1 MKKAFAFL
9 SIICLVALVFVSC
22 NSETKLDDTITVRFK
37 ASDSRSLSVS
47 NQNLVSVDSTDL
59 QWYYHGWKIS
69 DDKFTTGQSGSDS
82 EDNGSYW
89 TPLETLDQ
97 TVEFSQG
104 LWNFKL
110 KALRKTDDAQLYS
123 GETNGDVLL
132 SKANEVNTIQISVSP
147 ISSSNGN
154 IVFSGVY
161 IDPENSEEKVSP
173 NKIIIDGSIEI
184 TAKNDNN
191 PNGFEIGADG
201 KISLTY
207 SISAGT
213 HTVKVLYESSQ
224 EGVVI
229 ASEEKTIIVYSG
241 LNTTISG
248 SVEESTTTGKFVVP
262 TLFEKQI
269 KVDETSVSDTT
280 ARVNED
286 VELSNSDLTVTIP
299 ADTIITLDS
308 SNSISEDKKTA
319 DAKIGVSYVGDSLSE
334 VSKDNNISIQDDEGS
349 VDHYDLCLN
358 VAENNSTLVTVQMKV
373 KPNLAISRVLHN
385 GEEIMDN
392 DTKEEGD
399 EYYEYNTNGTLTLH
413 VYHASPIEII
423 TVKPDIVV
431 TVDGEPM
438 AFYIA
443 GYAEEVNEWN
453 AGTYVNEV
461 NGWDI
466 NAEGGPFNAEYVAL
480 CHAFWAASNGLGN
493 VETSI
498 VLNTDLETQ
507 GKYYSGIFRSDEE
520 GTFTQYGHT
529 AMKYF
534 AEIPDVTLD
543 LNGHTINMD
552 ATSSSGSAISVYNA
566 NLTIKDSVG
575 GGGISSHC
583 YSTLCHL
590 GNTVITLEGGTFTTD
605 ATNGNYHGMAIMSG
619 GDFVENATAD
629 GYMPGEIIMHGGTFT
644 FDYMDGKGGTPES
657 PATVK
662 QHYSSYP
669 QRYEGY
675 DENTPVGVFFY
686 LEDGEIPEGYTYID
700 NGNGTFTVVPATNE

>member
-22 NSETKLDDTITVRFK
+22 NSETKLDDTITVRFN

-47 NQNLVSVDSTDL
+47 NQSLVSVDSTDL
-59 QWYYHGWKIS
+59 KWYYHGWKIS
-69 DDKFTTGQSGSDS
+69 DEKFTTGQSGSNS
-82 EDNGSYW
+82 VEDDAYW
-89 TPLETLDQ
+89 TSLDTLDQ

-123 GETNGDVLL
+123 GETNGNVLL

-161 IDPENSEEKVSP
+161 IDPNNSEEKVSP
-173 NKIIIDGSIEI
+173 NKLIIDGETQI
-184 TAKNDNN
+184 TVRSDDNQD
-191 PNGFEIGADG
+191 GFVVADG
-201 KISLTY
+201 KINWTY
-207 SISAGT
+207 SIPAGT
-213 HTVKVLYESSQ
+213 HTVKVLYEST
-224 EGVVI
+224 ENGVVI
-229 ASEEKTIIVYSG
+229 ASEEKSVIVYSG

-248 SVEESTTTGKFVVP
+248 PVEESTTTGKFVVP

-269 KVDETSVSDTT
+269 KVDETSVSDNT

-308 SNSISEDKKTA
+308 SNSISSDKKTA
-319 DAKIGVSYVGDSLSE
+319 DAKIGVSYVGDFLSE
-334 VSKDNNISIQDDEGS
+334 VSEEKNIELESNEGS
-349 VDHYDLCLN
+349 VVHYDLCLN
-358 VAENNSTLVTVQMKV
+358 VSQENATLVTVQMKV
-373 KPNLAISRVLHN
+373 DPNLAISRVLHN
-385 GEEIMDN
+385 GEEIKDKY
-392 DTKEEGD
+392 TKEEGD
-399 EYYEYNTNGTLTLH
+399 EYYEYDTNGTLTLY

-423 TVKPDIVV
+423 TLKQDIVV
-431 TVDGEPM
+431 TIGGVPTVFNVSDYEDEVD
-438 AFYIA
+438 A
-443 GYAEEVNEWN
+443 WN
-453 AGTYVNEV
+453 AGTYVDEK
-461 NGWDI
+461 NGWSI
-466 NAEGGPFNAEYVAL
+466 NADGVTFNAEYVAL

-507 GKYYSGIFRSDEE
+507 GNYYSDIFRSDEE

-534 AEIPDVTLD
+534 AEIPNVTLD
-543 LNGHTINMD
+543 LNGHTITMD
-552 ATSSSGSAISVYNA
+552 ATSPYGSAISVYNA
-566 NLTIKDSVG
+566 NLTIVDSVG

-605 ATNGNYHGMAIMSG
+605 AINGSYHGMAIMSG
-619 GDFVENATAD
+619 GDYVENATAD
-629 GYMPGEIIMHGGTFT
+629 GYMPGQIVLKGGTFT
-644 FDYMDGKGGTPES
+644 FDYMDGNGGTPES

-662 QHYSSYP
+662 QHYSNYP

-675 DENTPVGVFFY
+675 DENTPVGVFYY
-686 LEDGEIPEGYTYID
+686 LEDGEIPEGYTYRD